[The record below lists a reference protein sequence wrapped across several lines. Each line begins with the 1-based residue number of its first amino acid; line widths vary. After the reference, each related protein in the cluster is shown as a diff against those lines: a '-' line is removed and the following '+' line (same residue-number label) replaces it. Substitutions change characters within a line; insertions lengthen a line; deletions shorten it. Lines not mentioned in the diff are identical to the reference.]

1 MHRLLFALL
10 LLLPLTLHAGESRNG
25 PLFMKD
31 LVGEGDFFAPWGIG
45 VDIFTMKQ
53 DYKIKSLEF
62 QVPGIGSIDPSL
74 IDVTNNLSN
83 YDIKLDVWVTPFL
96 NVFGLVGRLNAHTY
110 VDLSK
115 VTIPGLPV
123 ALPTLPVS
131 YDGTVYG
138 GGVNLVYGTQK
149 WFAALNNTWTNT
161 SLNGDFDSSVSSV
174 TVQPRLGIIVDGW
187 TLWGGGMWLDTN
199 EKHRGTISLPV
210 PGWPPVPFNVEL
222 QTLNK
227 WNYALGIGHIFSPQA
242 TLAFE
247 VGFGDRK
254 HTLFNFTYRF

>member
-1 MHRLLFALL
+1 MYRLLLALL
-10 LLLPLTLHAGESRNG
+10 LLLPLTTNAGESGYG

-31 LVGEGDFFAPWGIG
+31 LVDEGDFFAPWGIG
-45 VDIFTMKQ
+45 VDFFTMKQ
-53 DYKIKSLEF
+53 DYKIKSLDF
-62 QVPGIGSIDPSL
+62 QIPGIGDIDPSL
-74 IDVTNNLSN
+74 IDVTNNLAT
-83 YDIKLDVWVTPFL
+83 YDVKMDVWVTPFL
-96 NVFGLVGRLNAHTY
+96 NVFGLIGRLNAHTY

-123 ALPTLPVS
+123 SLGTLPVS

-161 SLNGDFDSSVSSV
+161 SLNGDFDSSVSSF
-174 TVQPRLGIIVDGW
+174 TIQPRLGIIVDGW
-187 TLWGGGMWLDTN
+187 TLWGGGMWLDTS
-199 EKHRGTISLPV
+199 EKHSGTISLPV

-222 QTLNK
+222 QTLNR
-227 WNYALGIGHIFSPQA
+227 WNYAVGIGRIFSPQA

-247 VGFGDRK
+247 VGFGDRT